1 MRDEVRATQWRQTEL
16 STGWDI
22 HYLAIIKVKYL
33 MGCFS
38 ECNKSNH
45 HQNDDKK
52 QASPSIRYLLLSNN
66 YAAII
71 PALRELPLWN
81 KLRETSFKC
90 KSYK

>member
-22 HYLAIIKVKYL
+22 HYLAIRKVKYL

-66 YAAII
+66 
-71 PALRELPLWN
+71 
-81 KLRETSFKC
+81 
-90 KSYK
+90 